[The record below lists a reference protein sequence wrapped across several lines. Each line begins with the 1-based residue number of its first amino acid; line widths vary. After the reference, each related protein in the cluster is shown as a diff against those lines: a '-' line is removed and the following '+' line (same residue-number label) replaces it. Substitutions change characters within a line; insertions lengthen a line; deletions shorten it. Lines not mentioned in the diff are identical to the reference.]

1 MPERRS
7 RVSRRILALAAV
19 AALLPF
25 AALADDIGAGEDIVV
40 EPEPVRQETIV
51 KETIV
56 ETERPV
62 SLPPPGWRAP
72 ESDKDSKR

>member
-1 MPERRS
+1 MTRS
-7 RVSRRILALAAV
+7 ILALAAV
-19 AALLPF
+19 ATLLPF

-40 EPEPVRQETIV
+40 EEDVRQETVI

-56 ETERPV
+56 ETEKPV

-72 ESDKDSKR
+72 KSDEDSKR

>member
-1 MPERRS
+1 MT
-7 RVSRRILALAAV
+7 RRIFALAAV
-19 AALLPF
+19 ATLLPF

-40 EPEPVRQETIV
+40 EPEGRQETVI

-56 ETERPV
+56 ETEKPV

-72 ESDKDSKR
+72 KSDEDSKR

>member
-1 MPERRS
+1 
-7 RVSRRILALAAV
+7 VTRRIFALAAV
-19 AALLPF
+19 ATLLPF

-40 EPEPVRQETIV
+40 EPETVNQETIV

-56 ETERPV
+56 EVEKPV

-72 ESDKDSKR
+72 QSDEDSKR

>member
-1 MPERRS
+1 MT
-7 RVSRRILALAAV
+7 RRIFALAAV
-19 AALLPF
+19 ATLLPF

-40 EPEPVRQETIV
+40 EPEGRQETVI

-56 ETERPV
+56 EVEKPV

-72 ESDKDSKR
+72 KSDDDSKR

>member
-1 MPERRS
+1 M
-7 RVSRRILALAAV
+7 SRRVFALAAV
-19 AALLPF
+19 ATLLPF

-40 EPEPVRQETIV
+40 EEDVRQETII

-56 ETERPV
+56 ETEKPV

-72 ESDKDSKR
+72 ESDDDSKR

>member
-1 MPERRS
+1 MT
-7 RVSRRILALAAV
+7 RRIFALAAV
-19 AALLPF
+19 ATLLPF

-40 EPEPVRQETIV
+40 EPEAVRQETIV

-56 ETERPV
+56 EVEKPV

-72 ESDKDSKR
+72 KSDEDSKR

>member
-1 MPERRS
+1 MT
-7 RVSRRILALAAV
+7 RRIFALAAV
-19 AALLPF
+19 ATLLPF

-40 EPEPVRQETIV
+40 EPEGRQETVI

-56 ETERPV
+56 ETEKPV

-72 ESDKDSKR
+72 KSDENSKR